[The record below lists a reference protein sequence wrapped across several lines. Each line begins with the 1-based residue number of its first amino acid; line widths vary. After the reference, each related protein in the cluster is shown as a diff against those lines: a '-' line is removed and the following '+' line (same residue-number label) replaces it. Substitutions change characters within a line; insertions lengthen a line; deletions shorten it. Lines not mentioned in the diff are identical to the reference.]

1 MGLMTIDSERVEARV
16 RAMLEDHADFSNG
29 HHYFPGTDED
39 STDFVDFTE
48 RQKEMI
54 VILLAT
60 AYAEGGDIM
69 REQMLTPE
77 LHLSTKGAF

>member
-1 MGLMTIDSERVEARV
+1 MGLMTRDSERVEARV

-48 RQKEMI
+48 RQEEMI
-54 VILLAT
+54 VVLLAR
-60 AYAEGGDIM
+60 AYAEGGDVM

-77 LHLSTKGAF
+77 LHLSTKEAF